1 MTQEYYHKQ
10 QLHKQR
16 LQEPIIM
23 TPTMFPSSYLNKA
36 VISLDYIQIGNVLNE
51 ENDKLLII
59 DSYYGNKFSIPSCKV
74 ISIDKTNSNSLI
86 VDIEYQEARRYRI
99 VD

>member
-1 MTQEYYHKQ
+1 MTPEYYYKRQ
-10 QLHKQR
+10 IQK
-16 LQEPIIM
+16 PSITTSM
-23 TPTMFPSSYLNKA
+23 TIPPSYLNKDI
-36 VISLDYIQIGNVLNE
+36 ISLDYRKIANIVDE
-51 ENDKLLII
+51 ENDKLLIT
-59 DSYYGNKFSIPSCKV
+59 DSKCGNKFTIPSCKV